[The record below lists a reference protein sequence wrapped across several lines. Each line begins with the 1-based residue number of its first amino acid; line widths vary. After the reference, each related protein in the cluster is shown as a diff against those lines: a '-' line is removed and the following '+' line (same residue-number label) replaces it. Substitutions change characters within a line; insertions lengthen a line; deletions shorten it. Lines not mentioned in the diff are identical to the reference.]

1 MKTADLQITCIQ
13 APLIWEDKHS
23 NLRVFEQ
30 LIRQTK
36 SPCDLFLLPEVFNS
50 GFSMNPEKLSEPMDG
65 MTVEWMQGIASDT
78 GSVIA
83 GTIMV
88 EEAGRHL
95 NRLLWVTPEGIA
107 GFYDKRHL
115 FSMGQE
121 GQHFDHGQ
129 MKAVFHLK
137 GWNVMPLVC
146 YDLRFPVWSMNTFA
160 EGRYGYDLL
169 IYLANWPRPRRH
181 HWHQLLTARAIENQA
196 FVAGVNRT
204 GIDGNNI
211 DHAGHTKII
220 DPYGLTLAE
229 AGEEEVKVLTTTLS
243 RSSLEEY
250 RERFPVGA
258 DWHLSL

>member
-1 MKTADLQITCIQ
+1 LMI
-13 APLIWEDKHS
+13 
-23 NLRVFEQ
+23 
-30 LIRQTK
+30 
-36 SPCDLFLLPEVFNS
+36 
-50 GFSMNPEKLSEPMDG
+50 
-65 MTVEWMQGIASDT
+65 
-78 GSVIA
+78 
-83 GTIMV
+83 

-95 NRLLWVTPEGIA
+95 NRLLWVTPEGVA

-121 GQHFDHGQ
+121 RVHFDHGL
-129 MKAVFHLK
+129 MKGVFHLK

-146 YDLRFPVWSMNTFA
+146 YDLRFPVWSMNTYKD
-160 EGRYGYDLL
+160 GRYGYDLL

-204 GIDGNNI
+204 GTDGNDI
-211 DHAGHTKII
+211 SHSGHTKVI
-220 DPYGLTLAE
+220 DPYGLILAE

-243 RSSLEEY
+243 RKSLEEY